1 MRDVAFLLFFAC
13 LAVPT
18 AMAQQRPD
26 ALTGAPPSLVHDHYD
41 PVLLNEFAID
51 RIRQHDLTTAW
62 ILLER
67 AALLAP
73 HDQRLRSNLR
83 ELQACRMGQPAPA
96 EIVAPIVRQSTEQ
109 GIAAEP
115 PPLWPPR

>member
-1 MRDVAFLLFFAC
+1 MILRATSFLLLLAGFA
-13 LAVPT
+13 V
-18 AMAQQRPD
+18 
-26 ALTGAPPSLVHDHYD
+26 GAPPSLARDHYD
-41 PVLLNEFAID
+41 PILLNESAIE

-73 HDQRLRSNLR
+73 HDQRIQSNLR
-83 ELQACRMGQPAPA
+83 ELRAYRMGEPMA
-96 EIVAPIVRQSTEQ
+96 EIAPPVVRQSPEQ

-115 PPLWPPR
+115 PPIWPLRQ

>member
-1 MRDVAFLLFFAC
+1 MRTTSFLMLLAG
-13 LAVPT
+13 LAVPA

-26 ALTGAPPSLVHDHYD
+26 ALTGAPPSGVHDHYD

-73 HDQRLRSNLR
+73 HDQRIHSNLR
-83 ELQACRMGQPAPA
+83 ELEMYRMGKPAPA
-96 EIVAPIVRQSTEQ
+96 EIAAPVVRQSPGQ

-115 PPLWPPR
+115 PPIWPLR